1 MSHEAFVYLWFDTKS
16 RMFYLGYHKGT
27 PDDSYTHS
35 STVMESFTKT
45 SIPSY
50 MRRRILA
57 MGTAEEMIELE
68 NKLLGNR
75 KEKCWDKYYNVIVAF
90 PPPPMY
96 GEDHPMWK
104 GGVSLDPEKV
114 LEYRREH
121 YAKNV
126 EKIRE
131 KKREYHANNPER
143 AREYQ
148 SEYNAKNREKVLEYQ
163 SEYRAKN
170 RENLN
175 EKQREYHA
183 KNLEK
188 VHETQREYRA
198 KNREKIREKQREYNA
213 KNREKVR
220 ERQREHYAKNAER
233 VLEQQREYRAKKKAN
248 K

>member
-57 MGTAEEMIELE
+57 TGTVEEMIELE

-75 KEKCWDKYYNVIVAF
+75 KEKCWDKYYNATVAF
-90 PPPPMY
+90 PPPPLY

-114 LEYRREH
+114 LEYKREWRVKNPEKVLKQH
-121 YAKNV
+121 REYRAKNAERIREQHREWRVKNAERIRERKREYRAKNPEKVLEQEREYRAKNAERIRERKREWHVKNAERIRERKREYQREYRVKNV

-131 KKREYHANNPER
+131 Y
-143 AREYQ
+143 
-148 SEYNAKNREKVLEYQ
+148 
-163 SEYRAKN
+163 
-170 RENLN
+170 
-175 EKQREYHA
+175 
-183 KNLEK
+183 
-188 VHETQREYRA
+188 
-198 KNREKIREKQREYNA
+198 
-213 KNREKVR
+213 
-220 ERQREHYAKNAER
+220 
-233 VLEQQREYRAKKKAN
+233 QREYRAKKKAN
-248 K
+248 N